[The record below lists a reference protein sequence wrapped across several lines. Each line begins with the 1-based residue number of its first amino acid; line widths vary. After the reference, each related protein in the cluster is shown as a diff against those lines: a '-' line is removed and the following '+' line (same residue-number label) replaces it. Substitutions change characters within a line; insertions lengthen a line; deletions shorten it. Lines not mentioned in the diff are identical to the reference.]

1 MRTAIPAEAFDHGD
15 PKRYRRGCRCTKCT
29 KAASAEGRKNRY
41 LLQTGRGSQCATER
55 AARHI
60 HLLRAA
66 NLSDAEIQ
74 NRANTHPDVMYRILR
89 GEGTIHRDTERRIL
103 AVAIPTTPEGKA
115 GARISAL
122 GTRRRL
128 RILATEGWP
137 AAELGRRCN
146 RHKKYISYL
155 QGDQGSDLI
164 RIWVARDIAD
174 LYTALRDLRP
184 EDAGVPHHF
193 AERTRAR
200 AADKGWLGTAY
211 WDDDDLDNPEAD
223 PGKPLKRD
231 ELAALRRD
239 EILHLARFG
248 FEPETICQ
256 RLNDEVSLTHI
267 RDIVNQHRTGHK
279 RDRRKPVAA

>member
-29 KAASAEGRKNRY
+29 KAASAEGRKNLY
-41 LLQTGRGSQCATER
+41 LRQTGRGSQCATER

-103 AVAIPTTPEGKA
+103 AVAIPTNPEGKA
-115 GARISAL
+115 GARISGL

-128 RILATEGWP
+128 RILAAEGWP

-155 QGDQGSDLI
+155 QGDHGSDLI

-174 LYTALRDLRP
+174 LYTTLRDLRP
-184 EDAGVPHHF
+184 EEAGVPPYI
-193 AERTRAR
+193 AERARQR
-200 AADKGWLGTAY
+200 AASNDWLGTAY
-211 WDDDDLDNPEAD
+211 WDDDDLDNPEFD
-223 PGKPLKRD
+223 PRKPLKRD

-239 EILHLARFG
+239 EILHLARYG
-248 FEPETICQ
+248 YEPEAIRQ
-256 RLNDEVSLTHI
+256 RLNGEVSLGTV
-267 RDIVNQHRTGHK
+267 RDIVREHRTGRK
-279 RDRRKPVAA
+279 RDRTKAAA